1 MERVIW
7 IGLRGEQNG
16 PVLIW
21 DAACKKLDP
30 NFQSKSVNPT
40 EWLRVEQVEAAL
52 SGIGFKK
59 AKSEILP
66 MLFKVEDAD
75 SFLHFWFESKNPVAV
90 KCMNQWK
97 RDLEPVEQA
106 VREALKDDWLP
117 VSNEI
122 CS

>member
-52 SGIGFKK
+52 SGIG
-59 AKSEILP
+59 L
-66 MLFKVEDAD
+66 
-75 SFLHFWFESKNPVAV
+75 

-97 RDLEPVEQA
+97 RDLEPVKQA
-106 VREALKDDWLP
+106 VREALKDDYEDGRNIIIEAILATS
-117 VSNEI
+117 VK
-122 CS
+122 